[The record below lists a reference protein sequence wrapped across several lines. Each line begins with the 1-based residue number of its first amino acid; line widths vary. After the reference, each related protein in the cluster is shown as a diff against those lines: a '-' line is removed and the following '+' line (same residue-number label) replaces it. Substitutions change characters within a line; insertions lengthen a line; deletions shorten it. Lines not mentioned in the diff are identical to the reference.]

1 MRAPKK
7 FLTWVREQNENIL
20 DELPVEPK
28 FKGRKITKFLL
39 NEASKDLIESI
50 LDVRLYYGPKDSSSL
65 PLSLEFA
72 SKLALHYLF

>member
-7 FLTWVREQNENIL
+7 FLTWVREQNANIL
-20 DELPVEPK
+20 DELPVVPK

-50 LDVRLYYGPKDSSSL
+50 LDVRLYYGLRILPLS